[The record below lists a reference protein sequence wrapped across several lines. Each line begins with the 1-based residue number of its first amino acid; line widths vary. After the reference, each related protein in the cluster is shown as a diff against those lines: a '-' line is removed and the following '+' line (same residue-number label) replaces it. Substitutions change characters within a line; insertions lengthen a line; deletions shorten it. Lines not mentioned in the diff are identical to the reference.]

1 MNWVGDNLGLIAALA
16 LDHLRH
22 SALPIVLGFVLSVPI
37 GWVAWRFTRVR
48 GLVLGL
54 VGVLYA
60 IPSFGLFAVLA
71 SLFGISYLS
80 ETNLIVALT
89 VYAVAL
95 MTRTAADGFDSVDP
109 AARQAAVAMGY
120 GPLRRVLTVDVPLAG
135 PVLLAGLRV
144 AAVSTMALATVG
156 ILIGVE
162 NLGYLFTN
170 GSQRR
175 IVEEVV
181 AGVVAVALL
190 AWIIDLVLVLAG
202 RLLMP
207 WTRRV
212 RAPRHA
218 QTAPS
223 AEVAA

>member
-1 MNWVGDNLGLIAALA
+1 MNWVGDNLPLIGALA
-16 LDHLRH
+16 LDHLRQ
-22 SALPIVLGFVLSVPI
+22 SLPAIVLGFLIAVPL
-37 GWVAWRFTRVR
+37 GWVAWRFTRLR
-48 GLVLGL
+48 GALLGF
-54 VGVLYA
+54 VSVLYA

-71 SLFGISYLS
+71 SLFGLDYLS
-80 ETNLIVALT
+80 ETNLVVALT

-120 GPLRRVLTVDVPLAG
+120 GPLRRVTAVDLPLAG

-144 AAVSTMALATVG
+144 AAVSTVALATVG

-181 AGVVAVALL
+181 AGVVVVALL
-190 AWIIDLVLVLAG
+190 AWLIDLALVLVG
-202 RLLMP
+202 RALMP
-207 WTRRV
+207 WTRRTHV
-212 RAPRHA
+212 ARTRASA
-218 QTAPS
+218 SVTGAP
-223 AEVAA
+223 A

>member
-1 MNWVGDNLGLIAALA
+1 MTWVLNNLGLIGGLA

-22 SALPIVLGFVLSVPI
+22 SLPAIILGFVIAVPL
-37 GWVAWRFTRVR
+37 GWFAFRATKLR
-48 GLVLGL
+48 GAILGL

-71 SLFGISYLS
+71 SAFGIPYLS

-95 MTRTAADGFDSVDP
+95 MTRSVADGFASVDRDV
-109 AARQAAVAMGY
+109 RQSAIAIGY
-120 GPLRRVLTVDVPLAG
+120 GPWRRFFTVELPLAG

-144 AAVSTMALATVG
+144 TAVSTIALATVG

-175 IVEEVV
+175 IVEEVF

-190 AWIIDLVLVLAG
+190 AAVIDVLLVLLG

-207 WTRRV
+207 WSRPVASSQRKL
-212 RAPRHA
+212 A
-218 QTAPS
+218 
-223 AEVAA
+223 VAA